1 MGLVKHKL
9 YRFIACAAIIA
20 SLIVFY
26 LKLQSISKG
35 SMSEQT
41 LEYFLNKGTIRRKDA
56 ADIEWYHAAN
66 SKSKLM
72 EALRGSA
79 QMIEADVLLRGADPE
94 EPIMAHPPAKDSDI
108 TLQDWLKEVVKSDKG
123 IKLDFK
129 SLAAVSQSMSL
140 LEEVRDQLKGPVWI
154 NADILPGPGGKA
166 TPVDPHV
173 FLQEVAQRSENDVLS
188 LGWTTGWTAD
198 VDNPGYS
205 WEMVH
210 QMEELC
216 RPLKQPVTFPVRAS
230 LLPMSFPQFQWLLE
244 QSDRYSLT
252 VWTGKVDALNVN
264 DLMPYRKNL
273 GKRRI
278 YYDLLESQIK
288 QFKALAG
295 YD

>member
-1 MGLVKHKL
+1 MGLVKLKL
-9 YRFIACAAIIA
+9 YRFIVCAVIIA
-20 SLIVFY
+20 SLIVCY
-26 LKLQSISKG
+26 LKLQANSKG

-56 ADIEWYHAAN
+56 ANIEWYHAAN

-72 EALRGSA
+72 EALQGSA

-94 EPIMAHPPAKDSDI
+94 EPIMAHPPDKDSDI
-108 TLQDWLKEVVKSDKG
+108 TLKDWLKEVVKSDKG

-129 SLAAVSQSMSL
+129 SLAAVSQSMTL

-154 NADILPGPGGKA
+154 NADILAGPGGKA

-216 RPLKQPVTFPVRAS
+216 RFLKQPVTFPVRAA
-230 LLPMSFPQFQWLLE
+230 LLPASFPQFQWLLE
-244 QSDRYSLT
+244 QSNRYSLT
-252 VWTGKVDALNVN
+252 VWTGKDDALNVN
-264 DLMPYRKNL
+264 DLMPYRKIFSNT
-273 GKRRI
+273 RI
-278 YYDLLESQIK
+278 YYDLLESQIT
-288 QFKALAG
+288 QFKGLAG
-295 YD
+295 YA